1 MPPGA
6 AGDRGVWAACGQRGA
21 CRSRRL
27 DVLGVPSARDGSA
40 ETDPSLPSWP
50 RLNSVRPSRGNPKTG
65 PSPES
70 RTLPDAPRRFSLRAR
85 LAQQSPRSRAC
96 SARNPRSRRPI
107 VVGNPKR
114 PSFTARSVSTSR
126 PSLEQR
132 PVALSRCGPRSRA
145 CVGQPRRSAP
155 RVPARSAPVLAA
167 RVPAS
172 APVSRASPGSAQLVS
187 ALTTSRKPA

>member
-1 MPPGA
+1 MWRRVSSSSQGSVVKDCCSRRSHGTGTRGAGGMRMKSRRALAWELQAGGGVGCGGGGRVVPPGVR
-6 AGDRGVWAACGQRGA
+6 GDRGVWAALGQIAAPG
-21 CRSRRL
+21 RSTRCS
-27 DVLGVPSARDGSA
+27 DAASDGSA

-96 SARNPRSRRPI
+96 SVRNPRSRRPI

-126 PSLEQR
+126 PSL
-132 PVALSRCGPRSRA
+132 A
-145 CVGQPRRSAP
+145 
-155 RVPARSAPVLAA
+155 
-167 RVPAS
+167 
-172 APVSRASPGSAQLVS
+172 
-187 ALTTSRKPA
+187 TSRKPA

>member
-1 MPPGA
+1 MKSRRALALELQVGGGVGCGGGGWGVPPGA
-6 AGDRGVWAACGQRGA
+6 RGDRGVWAAFGQRGA

-27 DVLGVPSARDGSA
+27 DVLGVPAARDGSA

-50 RLNSVRPSRGNPKTG
+50 RLNSVRPRRGNPKTG

-85 LAQQSPRSRAC
+85 LAQPSPRSRAC
-96 SARNPRSRRPI
+96 SVRNPRSRRPI

-126 PSLEQR
+126 RSL
-132 PVALSRCGPRSRA
+132 A
-145 CVGQPRRSAP
+145 
-155 RVPARSAPVLAA
+155 
-167 RVPAS
+167 
-172 APVSRASPGSAQLVS
+172 
-187 ALTTSRKPA
+187 TSRKPA